1 MAALLRLPE
10 VRQRT
15 GLSSN
20 SVYRLASAGDFPAPI
35 KIGPRASAW
44 VEEEIDAWIKR
55 RILASRGSAS
65 ASTLK
70 QEAKAGWLS

>member
-15 GLSSN
+15 GLSTN
-20 SVYRLASAGDFPAPI
+20 SVYRLAATGDFPNPI

-44 VEEEIDAWIKR
+44 VEEEIDLWIKERIHASRSEKSR
-55 RILASRGSAS
+55 RIVG
-65 ASTLK
+65 
-70 QEAKAGWLS
+70 AKDEWLS

>member
-15 GLSSN
+15 GLCTN
-20 SVYRLASAGDFPAPI
+20 SVYRLAAAGDFPPPV

-44 VEEEIDAWIKR
+44 VEEEIDAWIKQ
-55 RILASRGSAS
+55 RILASRGSES
-65 ASTLK
+65 ARK
-70 QEAKAGWLS
+70 FEQDAKARGLS